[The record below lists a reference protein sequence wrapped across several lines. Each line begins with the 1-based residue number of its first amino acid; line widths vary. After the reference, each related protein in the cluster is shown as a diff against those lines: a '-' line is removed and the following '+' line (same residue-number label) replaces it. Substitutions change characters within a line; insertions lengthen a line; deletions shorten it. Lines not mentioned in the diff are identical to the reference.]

1 MALRRSLAIIGA
13 LATISLVAGAEDYVG
28 GLKPPKST
36 PPEAQSPPAVI
47 SFVSESVPSFALSRA
62 DGNTDGGYRLKLG
75 YQYSRYFA
83 VEGQY
88 VDFGRTGGEVFA
100 SPNLV
105 SAFRSTGMGVDTV
118 AMLPWRSF
126 SFYGRLGA
134 YRGESRNA
142 FAQYS
147 TSLLGDTGSQRT
159 RWRYGMGVRYDF
171 TKSLGVKAEVE
182 RYSPLGTP
190 LEPQAE
196 TDLISVGLSWRF

>member
-1 MALRRSLAIIGA
+1 MAFRNILATA
-13 LATISLVAGAEDYVG
+13 VLATIPLAATAEDYVG
-28 GLKPPKST
+28 GLKLPKSGE
-36 PPEAQSPPAVI
+36 PQVQPGFL
-47 SFVSESVPSFALSRA
+47 SFASEPVPSFGIARSA
-62 DGNTDGGYRLKLG
+62 VNGDNGFRLKLG
-75 YQYSRYFA
+75 YQYSRFFA
-83 VEGQY
+83 VEGQF
-88 VDFGRTGGEVFA
+88 VDFGRTSAEMFA
-100 SPNLV
+100 SPSNLA
-105 SAFRSTGMGVDTV
+105 SAFRSTGMGVDTI

-147 TSLLGDTGSQRT
+147 TSLLGDATSRGT

-171 TKSLGVKAEVE
+171 TKSLGIKAEVE

-190 LEPQAE
+190 LEAQVE